1 MMTFLTNSN
10 EEDFL
15 IQEVSDESLEA
26 AGGNEIAGNYT

>member
-15 IQEVSDESLEA
+15 IHKYPTSHWKQRV
-26 AGGNEIAGNYT
+26 GMK